1 MRNEK
6 AVALQQYLDDQ
17 IASCK
22 KEAEKLTEEVR
33 TDESVF
39 AVIRTNIFDIFRTV
53 LSVAE
58 ELCGEDEAKLQG
70 FIQSRLAQI
79 PQNWNESLERARS
92 NNDVEMAHIE
102 RLKLEAVADIEKE
115 FVRIWELE
123 A

>member
-58 ELCGEDEAKLQG
+58 ELCGEDEAKLQE

-79 PQNWNESLERARS
+79 PQNWNESLERARA

-115 FVRIWELE
+115 FVRIWGLE

>member
-6 AVALQQYLDDQ
+6 AAALQQYLDGQ

-58 ELCGEDEAKLQG
+58 ELCGEDEAKLQE

-79 PQNWNESLERARS
+79 PQNWNESLERARA

-115 FVRIWELE
+115 FVRIWGLE